1 MFSLSR
7 SILLT
12 VAYSAQFGH
21 ALSAKQIFRRLIGE
35 VPGDVEYFLSSVQE
49 LVDRGL
55 LQEIETKSGSVFTT
69 PQTEFFDFSQELV
82 DQKYTEIQGLLKFAS
97 KIPFVKAV
105 VLTGSVAA
113 GAVRSKDDIDFL
125 IITQA
130 NRLWISRPLIVL
142 YGWMK
147 GKRRSWHTEE
157 PNSWCF
163 NFWLEET
170 HLALPKK
177 RWTLY
182 SAYELCQA
190 KFVYLADHEKTRT
203 STELSFLLH
212 NKWAFYRLPLYF
224 SGRVVQAKNRQTHAE
239 LHAKSKKSAA
249 VSVLS
254 FLASPVLSPVLFLL
268 NFMAYL
274 IQIGYMRPHKTIEQV
289 DLHTA
294 FFHPRDTKKQLYLGW
309 KRGLHVKF

>member
-1 MFSLSR
+1 MSR

-35 VPGDVEYFLSSVQE
+35 VPRDIDGSHFLISLRG
-49 LVDRGL
+49 LVHDRL
-55 LQEIETKSGSVFTT
+55 LQEIKTKNGVLYTT
-69 PQTEFFDFSQELV
+69 PQTKMFDFSQNLV
-82 DQKYTEIQGLLKFAS
+82 DQKYSEIQPLLKFAS

-105 VLTGSVAA
+105 VVTGSVAA
-113 GAVRSKDDIDFL
+113 GAVRAKDDIDFL
-125 IITQA
+125 IITQE
-130 NRLWISRPLIVL
+130 NRLWITRPLIVL

-190 KFVYLADHEKTRT
+190 TFVYHAPCQKNAI
-203 STELSFLLH
+203 STEIAFLLS
-212 NKWAFYRLPLYF
+212 NRWAFHRLPVYF
-224 SGRVVQAKNRQTHAE
+224 SGRVVQAKKRELLAE
-239 LHAKSKKSAA
+239 SK
-249 VSVLS
+249 VLPS
-254 FLASPVLSPVLFLL
+254 LFLVFAFFAYSILSPVLCVINFL
-268 NFMAYL
+268 AYVAQL
-274 IQIGYMRPHKTIEQV
+274 GYMYPHKTIEQV
-289 DLHTA
+289 SRHTA
-294 FFHPRDTKKQLYLGW
+294 FFHPRDTKKQVYLGW
-309 KRGLHVKF
+309 KRGLHGKF